1 MNKMLNPK
9 GNTTSVGGAAATTNK
24 DPEPVIYLVPHT
36 HYDAIWVFN
45 REDYFHINIEF
56 ILKKAVE
63 LMKANSEY
71 KFTIEQTYLLEHVE
85 ANYPSL
91 FADITRL
98 TKEKRMEI
106 AGGQYLMSDVML
118 PHGETLIRE
127 ILKGKRYIK
136 GKFDQDVIVGW
147 GADEFGFNAQ
157 WPQILLG
164 CGYKYFAFRRGA
176 DESKP
181 SEFWWE
187 GLDGSRILSHWMPL
201 GYRAGLDLTQL
212 QKSYIELENLAATHH
227 IFMPSG
233 SGVTLPQPETVDT
246 IRKWNTD
253 IGIYNT
259 GRHRNNFMITSS
271 SVSGN
276 DTSTVVHNYTK
287 KPRILISTPSEY
299 FSNLERDQNES
310 KLVTRKG
317 EMYSG
322 RFSEVFPDCT
332 SSRMWIKQGVKEY
345 ENLLLTL
352 ERWHALS
359 ELEGV
364 DHDVFDRLKNYWN
377 RLLFMS
383 MHDALPGTGIDEVY
397 NEIRQSFRSDFGP
410 IRKLIVHCL
419 LNLLSRFCKGSDQDL
434 VVFNSHTW
442 KVKDWVECVLEF
454 DEGKIRGISHLTS
467 SNSFNVSTDAQGQK
481 VRNKNK
487 DSINKEE
494 NRIDIET
501 IECSPFPDGSIQTV
515 KIGFIAEIPALGY
528 KLYRIV
534 PGENTPSE
542 RILSYSTT
550 FRNGS
555 NFDVSIDP
563 ENGVLSVSKDG
574 RDYFKGNEILLEE
587 ELGDLYY
594 HRDNL
599 GLLKS
604 ETGEGVKYGSF
615 KCDSFG
621 VLEGK
626 LTYHITLKSKYY
638 ALRWPY
644 RLTHKLKPILY
655 RHNFVDIEKEIIVY
669 KSLDR
674 IDFVTHIYD
683 RHPHSRLRVRF
694 RTPCSSDDYWCGT
707 QFGAIKRKANLYYN
721 KNESGWIERPS
732 GVFPSLD
739 WIDYSGNE
747 EEKEC
752 AKIGISVMHRGIPSH
767 EVRDNSIYLTL
778 LRSIMVLSAD
788 GIMGPCVPTP
798 DAAEMIPYTFRY
810 SVLPHEESWKESGT
824 YRRALEFN
832 MPLIATHLG
841 GTEVSQHAIQENNF
855 DSGVSVD
862 RLQNYQHSFLEI
874 HPSNVILSTLKLDER
889 DDDNNDNR
897 SLVVRIY
904 ETEGRATDNAS
915 LIFYR
920 QIKSA
925 SIIDLLENEIQEI
938 PILVTHSGTQENDAH
953 DRHDAYVEGN
963 MIRINIGA
971 FKIVSLRV
979 NF

>member
-1 MNKMLNPK
+1 
-9 GNTTSVGGAAATTNK
+9 
-24 DPEPVIYLVPHT
+24 
-36 HYDAIWVFN
+36 
-45 REDYFHINIEF
+45 
-56 ILKKAVE
+56 
-63 LMKANSEY
+63 
-71 KFTIEQTYLLEHVE
+71 
-85 ANYPSL
+85 
-91 FADITRL
+91 
-98 TKEKRMEI
+98 
-106 AGGQYLMSDVML
+106 
-118 PHGETLIRE
+118 
-127 ILKGKRYIK
+127 
-136 GKFDQDVIVGW
+136 
-147 GADEFGFNAQ
+147 
-157 WPQILLG
+157 
-164 CGYKYFAFRRGA
+164 
-176 DESKP
+176 
-181 SEFWWE
+181 
-187 GLDGSRILSHWMPL
+187 
-201 GYRAGLDLTQL
+201 
-212 QKSYIELENLAATHH
+212 
-227 IFMPSG
+227 
-233 SGVTLPQPETVDT
+233 
-246 IRKWNTD
+246 
-253 IGIYNT
+253 
-259 GRHRNNFMITSS
+259 MITSS
-271 SVSGN
+271 SVFGN

-442 KVKDWVECVLEF
+442 EVKDWIECVLEF

-494 NRIDIET
+494 DRIDIEI

-747 EEKEC
+747 EDKEC
-752 AKIGISVMHRGIPSH
+752 ARIGISIMHRGIPSH

-798 DAAEMIPYTFRY
+798 DAAEMIPYTFKY
-810 SVLPHEESWKESGT
+810 SVLPHKEGWKESGT

-855 DSGVSVD
+855 DSGVSAD

-889 DDDNNDNR
+889 DDDNNDNQ

-938 PILVTHSGTQENDAH
+938 PILVTHSGTQENDAR
-953 DRHDAYVEGN
+953 DMYDAYVEGN
-963 MIRINIGA
+963 IITMSIGA

>member
-1 MNKMLNPK
+1 
-9 GNTTSVGGAAATTNK
+9 
-24 DPEPVIYLVPHT
+24 
-36 HYDAIWVFN
+36 
-45 REDYFHINIEF
+45 
-56 ILKKAVE
+56 
-63 LMKANSEY
+63 MKANSEY

-98 TKEKRMEI
+98 SKEKRMEI
-106 AGGQYLMSDVML
+106 AGGQYLMSDLML

-136 GKFDQDVIVGW
+136 DKFDQDVIVGW

-246 IRKWNTD
+246 IRKWNAD

-310 KLVTRKG
+310 NMVTRKG

-322 RFSEVFPDCT
+322 KFSEVFPDCT

-467 SNSFNVSTDAQGQK
+467 SNSFNVSTHTQSQK

-487 DSINKEE
+487 DSINEEE
-494 NRIDIET
+494 NGIDIEI
-501 IECSPFPDGSIQTV
+501 IECSPYPDGSIQTV

-655 RHNFVDIEKEIIVY
+655 RHNFVDIEKEIIIY

-739 WIDYSGNE
+739 WVDYSGNE
-747 EEKEC
+747 EDKEC
-752 AKIGISVMHRGIPSH
+752 ARIGISIMHRGIPSH

-855 DSGVSVD
+855 DSGVSAD

-938 PILVTHSGTQENDAH
+938 PILVTHSGIQKNNAH
-953 DRHDAYVEGN
+953 DRYDAYVEGN
-963 MIRINIGA
+963 IIRMSIGS

>member
-1 MNKMLNPK
+1 MTKILNPN
-9 GNTTSVGGAAATTNK
+9 GDITALAAAAATTNRGR
-24 DPEPVIYLVPHT
+24 ESIIYLVPHT

-45 REDYFHINIEF
+45 KEDYFHINIEF

-71 KFTIEQTYLLEHVE
+71 KFTIEQTYLLEQVE

-91 FADITRL
+91 FADITKL

-106 AGGQYLMSDVML
+106 AGGQYLMSDLML

-136 GKFDQDVIVGW
+136 DKFDQDVIVGW

-201 GYRAGLDLTQL
+201 GYRAGLDLTQI
-212 QKSYIELENLAATHH
+212 QKSYKELENLAATHH

-233 SGVTLPQPETVDT
+233 SGVTPPQPETVDT
-246 IRKWNTD
+246 VRKWNAN
-253 IGIYNT
+253 IGIDDP
-259 GRHRNNFMITSS
+259 GHHNNCVVTSS
-271 SVSGN
+271 FVSGT
-276 DTSTVVHNYTK
+276 DTSTIVHDKTK

-310 KLVTRKG
+310 NLMIRKG

-397 NEIRQSFRSDFGP
+397 NEIRQSFKSDFGP
-410 IRKLIVHCL
+410 IRGLIVHCL
-419 LNLLSRFCKGSDQDL
+419 LNLLSHFCKGSDQDL
-434 VVFNSHTW
+434 VVFNSHAW

-454 DEGKIRGISHLTS
+454 DGGKIRGVSHLTFN
-467 SNSFNVSTDAQGQK
+467 NSFDNSTDSQSEK

-487 DSINKEE
+487 DSINEE
-494 NRIDIET
+494 KNRIDIEI
-501 IECSPFPDGSIQTV
+501 IECSPYPDGSIQTV

-534 PGENTPSE
+534 PGENSSSE
-542 RILSYSTT
+542 RILSHSTT

-555 NFDVSIDP
+555 NFDISVNP
-563 ENGVLSVSKDG
+563 ENGLLSVSKDG
-574 RDYFKGNEILLEE
+574 KDYFKGNEILLEE

-644 RLTHKLKPILY
+644 RLTHKLKPIMY
-655 RHNFVDIEKEIIVY
+655 RHNFVDIEKEFIVY

-683 RHPHSRLRVRF
+683 RHPHSRLRVKF
-694 RTPCSSDDYWCGT
+694 RTPCSSNDYWCGT
-707 QFGAIKRKANLYYN
+707 QFGAIRRKTNLYYN

-747 EEKEC
+747 EEIEC
-752 AKIGISVMHRGIPSH
+752 AKIGISVMHRGIPPH

-810 SVLPHEESWKESGT
+810 SVLPHEGSWREIGT
-824 YRRALEFN
+824 YKRAMEFN
-832 MPLIATHLG
+832 MPLMAIHLG
-841 GTEVSQHAIQENNF
+841 GSEVLQHIIKENIV
-855 DSGVSVD
+855 DSKVSVD
-862 RLQNYQHSFLEI
+862 RLQNYQHSFLEVQ
-874 HPSNVILSTLKLDER
+874 PRNVILSTLKLDER
-889 DDDNNDNR
+889 DVDDKNDNH
-897 SLVVRIY
+897 SLIVRIY
-904 ETEGRATDNAS
+904 ETEGVATENAS

-925 SIIDLLENEIQEI
+925 VIIDLLENEIQKI
-938 PILVTHSGTQENDAH
+938 PILVTYSESQDNNAR
-953 DRHDAYVEGN
+953 DRYDVWIEGN
-963 MIRINIGA
+963 IVRMSIGA
-971 FKIVSLRV
+971 FKIVSLKV

>member
-1 MNKMLNPK
+1 MTKILNLN
-9 GNTTSVGGAAATTNK
+9 GDITALAAAATATAAITNRGR
-24 DPEPVIYLVPHT
+24 ESIIYLVPHT

-45 REDYFHINIEF
+45 KEDYFHINIEF
-56 ILKKAVE
+56 ILNKAVE

-71 KFTIEQTYLLEHVE
+71 KFTIEQTYLLEQVE

-91 FADITRL
+91 FADITKL

-118 PHGETLIRE
+118 PHGETLIRQ

-136 GKFDQDVIVGW
+136 DKFDQDVIVGW

-201 GYRAGLDLTQL
+201 GYRAGLDLTQIE
-212 QKSYIELENLAATHH
+212 KSYKELENLAATHH

-233 SGVTLPQPETVDT
+233 SGVTPPQPETVDT
-246 IRKWNTD
+246 VRKWNANSEID
-253 IGIYNT
+253 NPG
-259 GRHRNNFMITSS
+259 HHNNNVVTSS
-271 SVSGN
+271 LVSGT
-276 DTSTVVHNYTK
+276 DTPTIVHNKAK

-310 KLVTRKG
+310 NLMTRKG

-332 SSRMWIKQGVKEY
+332 SSRMWIKQGVREY

-397 NEIRQSFRSDFGP
+397 NEIRQSFKSDFGP
-410 IRKLIVHCL
+410 IRGLIVHCL
-419 LNLLSRFCKGSDQDL
+419 LNLLSHFCKGSDQDL
-434 VVFNSHTW
+434 VVFNSHAW

-454 DEGKIRGISHLTS
+454 DEGKIRGVSHLTS
-467 SNSFNVSTDAQGQK
+467 TDAQSQK

-487 DSINKEE
+487 DSINEE
-494 NRIDIET
+494 KNRIDIE
-501 IECSPFPDGSIQTV
+501 IIDCSPYPDGSVQTV
-515 KIGFIAEIPALGY
+515 KIGFIAEIPPLGY

-534 PGENTPSE
+534 PGENSSSE
-542 RILSYSTT
+542 RILSHSTT

-555 NFDVSIDP
+555 NFDISVNP
-563 ENGVLSVSKDG
+563 ENGLLSVSKDG
-574 RDYFKGNEILLEE
+574 KDYFKGNEILLEE

-644 RLTHKLKPILY
+644 RLTHKLKPIMY
-655 RHNFVDIEKEIIVY
+655 RHNFVDIEKEFIVY

-683 RHPHSRLRVRF
+683 RHPHSRLRVKF
-694 RTPCSSDDYWCGT
+694 RTPCSSNDYWCGT
-707 QFGAIKRKANLYYN
+707 QFGAIRRKTNLYYN

-747 EEKEC
+747 EEIEC
-752 AKIGISVMHRGIPSH
+752 AKIGISVMHRGIPPH

-788 GIMGPCVPTP
+788 GIMGPCIPTP

-810 SVLPHEESWKESGT
+810 SVLPHEGSWREIGT
-824 YRRALEFN
+824 YKRAMEFN
-832 MPLIATHLG
+832 MPLMAIHLG
-841 GTEVSQHAIQENNF
+841 ESEVLQHIIKENIV
-855 DSGVSVD
+855 DSKVSVD
-862 RLQNYQHSFLEI
+862 RLQNYQHSFLEVQ
-874 HPSNVILSTLKLDER
+874 PRNVILSTLKLDER
-889 DDDNNDNR
+889 DVDDKNDNR
-897 SLVVRIY
+897 SLIVRIY
-904 ETEGRATDNAS
+904 ETEGVATENAS

-925 SIIDLLENEIQEI
+925 VIIDLLENEIQKI
-938 PILVTHSGTQENDAH
+938 PILVTYSESQDNSAH
-953 DRHDAYVEGN
+953 DRYDAWIEGN
-963 MIRINIGA
+963 IVRMSIGA
-971 FKIVSLRV
+971 FKIVSLKV